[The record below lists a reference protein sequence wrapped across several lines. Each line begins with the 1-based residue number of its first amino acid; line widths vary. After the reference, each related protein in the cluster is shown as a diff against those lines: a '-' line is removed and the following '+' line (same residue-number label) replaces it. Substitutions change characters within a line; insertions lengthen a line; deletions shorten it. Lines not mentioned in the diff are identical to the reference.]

1 MRSIFVEIIIMAAS
15 MAVVNNAQAE
25 RRGYTQA
32 LIVHQQPI
40 EESRDRAVGVDQ
52 VHFEDDALTNRIKQ
66 DNARIDRL
74 IDICPSC

>member
-1 MRSIFVEIIIMAAS
+1 MRSMFAAIIVMSAS
-15 MAVVNNAQAE
+15 MAIINNAQAE

-32 LIVHQQPI
+32 LIVPQRPA
-40 EESRDRAVGVDQ
+40 EESRDKAIGAGQ
-52 VHFEDDALTNRIKQ
+52 VHIEEDALTTRIKQ